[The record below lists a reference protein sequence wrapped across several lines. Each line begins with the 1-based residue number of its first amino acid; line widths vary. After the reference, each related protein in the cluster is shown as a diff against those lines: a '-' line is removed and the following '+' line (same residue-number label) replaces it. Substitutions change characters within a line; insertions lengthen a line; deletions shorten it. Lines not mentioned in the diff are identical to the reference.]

1 MNIEALAW
9 ILFFLSGIL
18 YIVGYLP
25 GLRAMYIDKSVE
37 GVSQF
42 FWELVLTTVS
52 FSFYTLIVT
61 GADIV
66 NIVVVGCNMFLALVM
81 LAWKN
86 MLRYRA
92 IGILYTMLYIVV
104 NLMVYFMFGIPL
116 HILQSIAT
124 LTIIL
129 AYVDQIIRFAVRK
142 TAIGTS
148 PLLYFILGMAILF
161 LILNLILTHAYI
173 HVIITEAVNLILI
186 MICFFMCMKYRA

>member
-86 MLRYRA
+86 MLRYQET
-92 IGILYTMLYIVV
+92 GVLYTMLYIVI
-104 NLMVYFMFGIPL
+104 NLMVYFTFGIPL
-116 HILQSIAT
+116 HVLQSIAT

-142 TAIGTS
+142 TAVGTR

-173 HVIITEAVNLILI
+173 HVIITEAVNLVLI

>member
-9 ILFFLSGIL
+9 ILFFLSGVL

-52 FSFYTLIVT
+52 FSFYTLIIT

-66 NIVVVGCNMFLALVM
+66 NIVIVGCNMFLALVM

-86 MLRYRA
+86 ILRYQE
-92 IGILYTMLYIVV
+92 IGTLYTILYIVI
-104 NLMVYFMFGIPL
+104 NLMVYFGFDIPL

-124 LTIIL
+124 ITIVL
-129 AYVDQIIRFAVRK
+129 AYIDQIIRFAVRK
-142 TAIGTS
+142 TAVGTS
-148 PLLYFILGMAILF
+148 PLLYFILGMAIWF
-161 LILNLILTHAYI
+161 LMFNLILTHAYI

-186 MICFFMCMKYRA
+186 MICFFMCIKYRA

>member
-66 NIVVVGCNMFLALVM
+66 NIFVVGCNMFLALVM

-86 MLRYRA
+86 MLRYQA
-92 IGILYTMLYIVV
+92 IGVLYTMLYIVI
-104 NLMVYFMFGIPL
+104 NLMVYFTFGISL

-129 AYVDQIIRFAVRK
+129 AYVDQIIRFSVRK
-142 TAIGTS
+142 TAVGTS

-173 HVIITEAVNLILI
+173 HVIITEAVNLVLI

>member
-52 FSFYTLIVT
+52 FSFYTLIIT

-66 NIVVVGCNMFLALVM
+66 NIVVVGCNMILALVM

-86 MLRYRA
+86 ILRYQA
-92 IGILYTMLYIVV
+92 IGILYTILYIVI
-104 NLMVYFMFGIPL
+104 NLMVYFVFDIPL
-116 HILQSIAT
+116 HNLQSIAT

-129 AYVDQIIRFAVRK
+129 AYVDQIIRFVVRK
-142 TAIGTS
+142 TAVGTS

-173 HVIITEAVNLILI
+173 HVIITEVVNLILI
-186 MICFFMCMKYRA
+186 IICFFMCMKYRA